1 MICSQ
6 LDMIRFKT
14 LVVLFFLSTK
24 IVAQNQ
30 LEVIVE
36 WMEPTK
42 MVYNESEFLMPQIKN
57 QGLNGLI
64 INMHYQELVPV
75 KFNADLTLINY
86 TTSIATKDDIN
97 YLNRFSIDV
106 PKDFKP
112 EMNITNGAGKRFLV
126 VNFLPF
132 INEQGQIKRI
142 EKVFIDKSKD
152 KPLSPFVNKD
162 FVTESVLK
170 EGSGEWY
177 KISVSKDGVHK
188 IDKNFLESIGVN
200 VQNLNPNHINIYGN
214 ADGKLP
220 ESNSVYRTD
229 DLAKNSILVVGES
242 DNVFDEEDYILFY
255 GWGPD
260 RWYVR
265 GDTAFFQD
273 KNIYSNFSYYFININ
288 SIEPPLRI
296 QNAPVPTDPITH
308 VISSYNYRA
317 IHELDLVNMVSAG
330 QRWYGELF
338 DVDLS
343 RSFNFPVPNA
353 EPGIPSHFRT
363 ALATNAKSNSITSQ
377 RYVLNGT
384 TLLDVPLPV
393 IADWGRSNQVLHFTS
408 GSNNL
413 NLTIEISRSTAD
425 VLTYL
430 DRIELNTRR
439 RLVFMDNQF
448 NFSDLT
454 SVGAGNIGGFTITN
468 MPLQGFVWD
477 VTHRHH
483 PKIVQGDLAGSTYTF
498 TSSLDSITEF
508 VASDGAVFQT
518 PIFVGKVD
526 YQNLHGLEF
535 ATSLIVTHK
544 TFLAQ
549 ANRLANLHRS
559 NGLSVHVVTTEQVY
573 NEFSSGALDP
583 TAIRMFAKM
592 FYDRSES
599 LPDARPK
606 YLTLFGDGTYDPKN
620 RVANNNNFIP
630 TFQVIGGFNN
640 EHHIYNIV
648 TDDFYGMLDDNEA
661 ISSVDKVDIGIG
673 RLLISDNQQ
682 AKEQVDKI
690 EHYMRNGSTMF
701 AANNLNCI
709 DGVST
714 STFGDWRT
722 RIVNIA
728 DDEDYFFD
736 DQEGVYQ
743 EVKTNF
749 NDINVDKLYLDA
761 FPRTITAGGYRFP
774 EVYDA
779 IVERFDKGSL
789 LINYVGHGGEVG
801 LAGERV
807 VTIPQIQALKNIDNL
822 PLFVSATCEFTKFD
836 DPARVSAGEWLA
848 LNPVGGAIALMTTT
862 RSVFY
867 NVNSNTVTE
876 FFKNVFVRNTDFRPR
891 TLGEITMETKV
902 DINDGDNKMAFC
914 LIGDPALT
922 LALPRHKIVIDSV
935 NGLSPGIEVDT
946 LQALSKILVKAH
958 LEDFSGNILSGFNGV
973 ATPSLYDKPKQLQT
987 LGHNP
992 GGATTNSNVQD
1003 FELQRN
1009 IIYRGK
1015 STVTNGYFQFEF
1027 ISPKDI
1033 DYSYGNGKFSLYA
1046 NSSSTDGIGEE
1057 SRVIVGGINPNG
1069 LDDNVGPE
1077 INLFLN
1083 SENFVNGGITNE
1095 TPYLIAKI
1103 FDENGVNTVG
1113 NGIGHDITV
1122 VLDDETSNPI
1132 VLNQYY
1138 SSDLDTYQSGEI
1150 RYQFIDLEP
1159 GEHSLT
1165 LKVWDVNNNSSQQ
1178 RLEFIVQEEQD
1189 LQLDHVLNY
1198 PNPFTTNTEFYFEH
1212 NQCCT
1217 DLETQIQIFT
1227 VTGRLVKTI
1236 NRQINTVGYRSEGIQ
1251 WDGKDDFGD
1260 QLAKGVYVYRL
1271 KVTTPDGLTAEKLEK
1286 LVLLR

>member
-1 MICSQ
+1 MISLK
-6 LDMIRFKT
+6 LDMIRLHFIVG
-14 LVVLFFLSTK
+14 LLLFAFQSN
-24 IVAQNQ
+24 AQNQ
-30 LEVIVE
+30 LEVTVE
-36 WMEPTK
+36 WMKPAK
-42 MVYNESEFLMPQIKN
+42 MVFNESEFLMPQIKN
-57 QGLNGLI
+57 QGIDGLRLNV
-64 INMHYQELVPV
+64 HYQEEVAS
-75 KFNADLTLINY
+75 KYNASLALLNY
-86 TTSIATKDDIN
+86 STSATTVDDIK
-97 YLNRFSIDV
+97 YLEKFAIEV
-106 PKDFKP
+106 PTEFVP
-112 EMNITNGAGKRFLV
+112 ELAITNGGGKRYLV
-126 VNFLPF
+126 VNFFPY
-132 INEQGQIKRI
+132 IKEQGQIKRI
-142 EKVFIDKSKD
+142 EKVFITKSTE
-152 KPLSPFVNKD
+152 KPLTTFTNKD
-162 FVTESVLK
+162 FVSESVLK
-170 EGSGEWY
+170 EGSGDWY
-177 KISVSKDGVHK
+177 KISVSKDGIYK
-188 IDKNFLESIGVN
+188 IDKTFLQSMGVN
-200 VQNLNPNHINIYGN
+200 VESLNPNHINIYGN
-214 ADGKLP
+214 ADGRLP
-220 ESNSVYRTD
+220 ERNSEYRTD
-229 DLAKNSILVVGES
+229 DLAKNSILIVGES

-260 RWYVR
+260 RWYAK
-265 GDTAFFQD
+265 GDTAFVQD

-288 SIEPPLRI
+288 PVESPKRI
-296 QNAPVPTDPITH
+296 QTASLITDSPTHLITD
-308 VISSYNYRA
+308 YNYRA

-338 DVDLS
+338 DVELS
-343 RSFNFPVPNA
+343 RNFNFPVPNA
-353 EPGIPSHFRT
+353 APGYPSHFRT
-363 ALATNAKSNSITSQ
+363 ALATNAKSSGNTQQYS
-377 RYVLNGT
+377 LNGT
-384 TLLDVPLPV
+384 TLLNTSLPV
-393 IADWGRSNQVLHFTS
+393 ISDWGRSNQVLHFTS
-408 GSNNL
+408 GSTNL
-413 NLTIEISRSTAD
+413 NLTIAITRNTAD

-439 RLVFMDNQF
+439 RLVFIDNQF
-448 NFSDLT
+448 NFSDL
-454 SVGAGNIGGFTITN
+454 SSIGVGNIGAFTISN
-468 MPLQGFVWD
+468 MPSQGFIWNITQRQNPV
-477 VTHRHH
+477 
-483 PKIVQGDLAGSTYTF
+483 IVQGDFSGSSFTFLAAQDTVNEY
-498 TSSLDSITEF
+498 
-508 VASDGAVFQT
+508 VASDGTLFFT
-518 PIFVGKVD
+518 PTYVGRVD
-526 YQNLHGLEF
+526 YQNLHGLDF

-544 TFLAQ
+544 SFLSQ
-549 ANRLANLHRS
+549 ANRLANLHRA
-559 NGLSVHVVTTEQVY
+559 NGMSVHVVTTEQVY

-583 TAIRMFAKM
+583 VAIRMFAKM
-592 FYDRSES
+592 FYDRSIS
-599 LPDARPK
+599 SPDDRPK
-606 YLTLFGDGTYDPKN
+606 YLTLFGDGTFDPKN

-630 TFQVIGGFNN
+630 AFQVVGGSSS

-648 TDDFYGMLDDNEA
+648 TDDFYAMLDDGEA
-661 ISSVDKVDIGIG
+661 ISSVDKVDIGVG

-690 EHYMRNGSTMF
+690 EHYMKNGSTMF

-722 RIVNIA
+722 RVVNIA
-728 DDEDYFFD
+728 DDENYFFE

-743 EVKTNF
+743 ELKTNF
-749 NDINVDKLYLDA
+749 RDINVDKLYLDA

-774 EVYDA
+774 QVYDA

-801 LAGERV
+801 LASERV

-836 DPARVSAGEWLA
+836 DPARVSAGEL
-848 LNPVGGAIALMTTT
+848 LSMNPTGGAIALMTTT

-867 NVNSNTVTE
+867 TVNSNTVTE

-922 LALPRHKIVIDSV
+922 LALPRHKIVIDSI
-935 NGLSPGIEVDT
+935 NGLSPGVEVDT
-946 LQALSKILVKAH
+946 LQALSRIMVKAH
-958 LEDFSGNILSGFNGV
+958 IEDFSGNVLSGFNGV

-987 LGHNP
+987 LGNNP
-992 GGATTNSNVQD
+992 GGSATNADVQD

-1009 IIYRGK
+1009 LIYRGK

-1027 ISPKDI
+1027 VSPKDI
-1033 DYSYGNGKFSLYA
+1033 DYAYGNGKFSLYA
-1046 NSSSTDGIGEE
+1046 NSTSTDGIGEE

-1150 RYQFIDLEP
+1150 RYQFVDLEP
-1159 GEHSLT
+1159 GEHTLT
-1165 LKVWDVNNNSSQQ
+1165 LKVWDVNNNSSEQ
-1178 RLEFIVQEEQD
+1178 RLEFVVQEEQD